1 MKNIKVYTVT
11 SPLHD
16 EQAVNAV
23 TATFLKSLSVE
34 YDFKGADFTDY
45 GDGGL
50 DLIYVRT
57 GGTEGVFK
65 QLLPLLT
72 QKSNRPFRLLTS
84 GKSNSLA
91 ASMEILSYLRQLL
104 TS

>member
-23 TATFLKSLSVE
+23 TEAFLKSLSVE

-50 DLIYVRT
+50 DYGERESAVGVC
-57 GGTEGVFK
+57 GGESDAVEGG
-65 QLLPLLT
+65 
-72 QKSNRPFRLLTS
+72 R
-84 GKSNSLA
+84 GA
-91 ASMEILSYLRQLL
+91 AD
-104 TS
+104 